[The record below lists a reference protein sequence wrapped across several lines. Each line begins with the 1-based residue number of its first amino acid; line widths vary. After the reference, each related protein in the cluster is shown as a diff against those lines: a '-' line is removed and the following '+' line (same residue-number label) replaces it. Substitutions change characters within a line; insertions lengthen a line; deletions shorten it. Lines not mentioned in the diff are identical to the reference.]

1 MDRHDFIARTAKA
14 LEGIDPESID
24 TFYIDRDG
32 YEVEY
37 WRQALPSDPE
47 ELPCKD
53 GLICAMR
60 AIGRDWMEADDA

>member
-1 MDRHDFIARTAKA
+1 MDRTDFIARTAKA

-37 WRQALPSDPE
+37 WRQPRPDDPE
-47 ELPCKD
+47 SLPRKD

-60 AIGRDWMEADDA
+60 AIDRDWMEDADA